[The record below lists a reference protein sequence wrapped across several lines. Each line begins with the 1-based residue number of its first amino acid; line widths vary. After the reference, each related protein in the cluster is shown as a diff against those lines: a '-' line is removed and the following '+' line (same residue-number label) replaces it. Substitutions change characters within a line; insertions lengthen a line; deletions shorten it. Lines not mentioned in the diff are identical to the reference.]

1 MTVATDQTGAMAYP
15 PQPLPEQFCNL
26 GRLVDSLAA
35 RDLDG
40 IVVTSPYN
48 TFYLSGF
55 KGIAHKSDEPRPY
68 AVILSR
74 HQPDHPVLVVAD
86 YYVSSLLDQP
96 TWIKDVR
103 SFRAVMLPL
112 DLPPRECDLDRFL
125 PQPGLNIDWVKNARG
140 HYADTIG
147 AACRQALADLG
158 LASGRVA
165 FDDLRFG
172 HLLAMDSVTITDGYD
187 PMMYARCVKT
197 PAEIELLRRATRL
210 NEQAICTTIGQ
221 WQRGMTWREFNHA
234 YHRTVIDL
242 GGFVRDPGA
251 MVWGHPCGGD
261 RAVTLQTAL
270 EDFVVEPGL
279 HIMFD
284 CHGTLDLYCWDGGKT
299 WVVDGEAAGDARRYA
314 EATAEA
320 SAAVLEAMRPGVRI
334 SELQRIGRS
343 VYSKVGVP
351 DADAVLIFFHGLG
364 LSHMDLEQH
373 TSDGEPNVDWRLED
387 NMVVPLHILYPGDE
401 HHRIWLEEVIRV
413 TPDGGEALFDWGL
426 DPLIAT

>member
-1 MTVATDQTGAMAYP
+1 MSLEQTGVIAYP

-26 GRLVDSLAA
+26 QRLVDSLEA
-35 RDLDG
+35 RSLDG

-112 DLPPRECDLDRFL
+112 DLPPGECDLDRFL
-125 PQPGLNIDWVKNARG
+125 PQAGLNNAWMKNARD
-140 HYADTIG
+140 HYADSIG
-147 AACRQALADLG
+147 SACREALTDLG
-158 LASGRVA
+158 LERGRIA

-172 HLLAMDSVTITDGYD
+172 HLLAMDNMSIADGYD
-187 PMMYARCVKT
+187 PMMYARSVKT
-197 PAEIELLRRATRL
+197 SAEIELLRRSTRL
-210 NEQAICTTIGQ
+210 NEQAICTTIDQ
-221 WQRGMTWREFNHA
+221 WQRGMTWREFNHT
-234 YHRTVIDL
+234 YHKSVIDL

-251 MVWGHPCGGD
+251 MVWGHPRNGD
-261 RAVTLQTAL
+261 DAVILQTAL
-270 EDFVVEPGL
+270 DNFVVDPGL

-299 WVVDGEAAGDARRYA
+299 WVVDGEASGDTRRHA
-314 EATAEA
+314 DATAEA
-320 SAAVLEAMRPGVRI
+320 AAAILEAMRPGARI
-334 SELQRIGRS
+334 SELQRAGRA
-343 VYSKVGVP
+343 VYSKSGVSN
-351 DADAVLIFFHGLG
+351 ADAVLIFFHGLG
-364 LSHMDLEQH
+364 LSHMDLEQYGA
-373 TSDGEPNVDWRLED
+373 DGEPNVDWQLED

-401 HHRIWLEEVIRV
+401 HQRMWLEEVVRV

-426 DPLIAT
+426 DPFIAA